1 MAKIVFALVK
11 SLGKEEIAVPLG
23 AVLATDR
30 PQQQKRWN
38 GHFER
43 STAVRAPHVQ
53 APAKWATS
61 KKIEP
66 NMRHRIGHEPR
77 MLTRPTFGV
86 NPHGETVDDFDSRKY
101 KPLPAQKP
109 GGRYKGNAQHGMVL
123 L

>member
-1 MAKIVFALVK
+1 
-11 SLGKEEIAVPLG
+11 
-23 AVLATDR
+23 
-30 PQQQKRWN
+30 
-38 GHFER
+38 
-43 STAVRAPHVQ
+43 
-53 APAKWATS
+53 
-61 KKIEP
+61 
-66 NMRHRIGHEPR
+66 